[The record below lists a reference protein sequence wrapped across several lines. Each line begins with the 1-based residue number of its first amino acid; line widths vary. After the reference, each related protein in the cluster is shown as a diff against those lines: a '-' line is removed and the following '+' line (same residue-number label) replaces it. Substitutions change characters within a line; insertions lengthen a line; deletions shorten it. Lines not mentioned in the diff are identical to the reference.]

1 MSLDG
6 SFSPSASLRRLLARC
21 PPLRSDPKLSSLE
34 RNREGFS
41 ESALDDL
48 VEALADPFLHPEYT
62 IPIVGCF
69 RPICERIATRA
80 IEKLRTVSSL
90 NSENNASSED
100 VGEEEPRVLDFYLR
114 RGRGLRLHEI
124 ACLALCRALDL
135 APFLLRCILNYF
147 KFSPP
152 PFARL
157 LFMDVSLP
165 EGIKLLLEAT
175 RLSYRFLAMEPKV
188 FSELWDWSCFLDLLQ
203 SLGDLTLTETIQ
215 LDEKLDLRWCTAQIL
230 SIVLKSSDRIIENIG
245 LRADEAFMCYNRWRK
260 LCSDTSIEKAG
271 VYFEGRESGSSD
283 TIEGITTCSPEME
296 SLNSC
301 IVDSLSEM
309 KVSEPGKR
317 KKSGDLCPFKLTTSM
332 KKAFEV
338 AMMNVTQKWPVL
350 LYGPVGAGKTALINK
365 LATGSRVLFIHMD
378 EQMDSRTLV
387 GSYVCTEK
395 PGEFKWNPG
404 SLTQAIVKGYWIVF
418 EDIDKAPSDV
428 QSVLLPLME
437 GSTSF
442 STGHGEVVE
451 VADSFRLF
459 ATVATSGT
467 DIEGRRFSALWRQ
480 VMVRPPSKED
490 MLQIVNT
497 WYPSLEP
504 ISSKLLD
511 IFARINNMTSHQ
523 LCGSIST
530 GSFIRFTLR
539 DLLKWCKRLIG
550 GGGHYAD
557 HALSSLDIQTI
568 YQEAVDLFAANFFS
582 LEKRLSVMRI
592 LSEELDL
599 PAPDSAL
606 LIHKPTILA
615 YQTLLQIGRAK
626 LECIKKPVMEQRR
639 PFVDLRSSLQALEII
654 ACSVKYNEP
663 VLLVGE
669 TGTGKTTL
677 VQNLATWLGHPL
689 TVMNLSQQ
697 SDVTDLL
704 GGFKPTD
711 VQSLCVPLYH
721 EFKDLF
727 CKINSEKA
735 NQKIFHYC
743 EVLIIKKNWKKL
755 LRVLQNYVDEVY
767 KTISNIP
774 KSKGKR
780 PFLISEWESLTTR
793 LKAALN
799 QIGTEAGLLFKF
811 VEGAFVTALRNGHW
825 ILLDEVNLAPQE
837 TLQRIGAVLDGERST
852 LCLAERGDV
861 DYVDRH
867 LSFRL
872 FACMNPATDAG
883 KRELPYSFRSRFTE
897 YFVDDVLEDDDLR
910 LFVNK
915 YLDTLAGTEYTEKI
929 IQFYKA
935 AKKESEVR
943 LQDGA
948 RQKPQFSL
956 RSLARALHY
965 AKKGERDFPLK
976 KALYDGFCMFFV
988 TLLDEPSARI
998 MTNLIVSHILDGKIP
1013 PSVPFNEYIL
1023 DRSKATDPLENYIL
1037 TCSVKEHL
1045 KNLARAVYIKRY
1057 PVLLQGPTSSGKT
1070 SLVRYLASFADR
1082 KFVRINNHEHT
1093 DLQEYF
1099 GTYVT
1104 DSHGRLQFQEG
1115 VLVKA
1120 VREGHWIVL
1129 DELNLAPSDV
1139 LEALNRLLD
1148 DNRELF
1154 IPELQETIQAHPN
1167 FMLFATQ
1174 NPPVLYGG
1182 RKMLSRAF
1190 RNRFIEM
1197 QVDEIPEDE
1206 LITILEQRCKIAAKH
1221 ARKMVEVMKELQ
1233 LHRQNSRVFAGK
1245 QGFITP
1251 RDLFRWAD
1259 RFRVFGKSLED
1270 LAKDGYLLLAERL
1283 RDGNEKI
1290 VVYEALKR
1298 HLGVDLNVNDLY
1310 KWELGRG
1317 NSPHHLARDRR
1328 VQERFGNITWT
1339 RSMWRLYFLIERCYE
1354 MREPVLLVGETGG
1367 GKTTVCQLLSL
1378 TRSSKLH
1385 ILNCHQYT
1393 ETSDFIGGFCP
1404 IRDRSRLATE
1414 FEHHITSLKQSKL
1427 FMHATEDIAVSS
1439 NISQAPSV
1447 INIVNEILSSC
1458 KKAKKIYSDVTQEDI
1473 DAIEQVKLD
1482 LIRLHQKWQAIFLW
1496 QDGPLVMAMKA
1507 GDMFLVDEISLAD
1520 DSVLERLNSVL
1531 EPERKLSL
1539 AEKGG
1544 SVLEKITADPNF
1556 FVLATMNPGGDY
1568 GKKELSPALRNR
1580 FTEIWVPAVDDIDE
1594 IESIAVKS
1602 FKPALSIL
1610 AKCVVNFWKWFNE
1623 LQVGRTLNIRDLL
1636 SWITFINVAE
1646 EKLGPEFALIHGVFL
1661 VLLDGLTLG
1670 SGITWDDANE
1680 LRESSLCFLHEEL
1693 QKVGKNISVSALA
1706 NLGNYG
1712 WGSAG
1717 ENISYELV
1725 HTEDLFGI
1733 KPFFICKGNF
1743 ACKTEGYELLAPT
1756 TKKNVLRVLRAM
1768 QLPKPVLLEGSPGV
1782 GKTSLVVAL
1791 GRFSGHDVVRINLSE
1806 QTDMMDLLG
1815 SDLPVQGENGMEFSW
1830 SDGILLQAL
1839 KRGSWVLL
1847 DELNLAPQSVLEG
1860 LNSILDHRAEVFIPE
1875 LGRTFKCPPSFRV
1888 FACQNPSSQGGG
1900 RKGLPKSFL
1909 NRFAKVY
1916 VDELSADDYLY
1927 ICQARYPLISSSLL
1941 SKLITFNRQL
1951 HLDTMVLRKYGQEGS
1966 PWEFNLRD
1974 VIRSCQM
1981 ISSSMQGSKFDFLN
1995 VVYLQRM
2002 RTLADRNEVIRL
2014 FEEVFETRPS
2024 SNPHPKLHINPKN
2037 LIVGSACIQR
2047 SHFQPSK
2054 TWINQLEILPGALY
2068 SMEAIMHCLNQRWLC
2083 ILVGPHSSG
2092 KTSLIRLLA
2101 QLTGNTLHELNL
2113 STGTDVS
2120 ELLGCFEQY
2129 NIFRHYKAVMCQI
2142 ERYLIEYFSLR
2153 SEVNWEELIAER
2165 KGLYAKWF
2173 EFTASKSYSFS
2184 MPVSAL
2190 MDSWDARSFN
2200 SLPLLVDIIKQL
2212 KNDPEVL
2219 KYPVSWSVND
2229 LDILLKSVQELQRSK
2244 SLLQQKVKFEWVA
2257 GDLVK
2262 AMERGEW
2269 VVLDNANL
2277 CNPSV
2282 LDRINSLAEPDG
2294 SLVINECGLA
2304 EGKPVILHAHPQ
2316 FRMFLTVNPRFGE
2329 VSRAMRNRGVEI
2341 FLLEKD
2347 GILVDDQIQNH
2358 EDSCKIDVARF
2369 LVSSGIMRWELVSAM
2384 TDAHMFAKKEARSRL
2399 GVSITLLELTRWV
2412 QLFQQLLLKGNQLM
2426 WSLQLS
2432 WEHTYLPSLGEI
2444 EGISVVLE
2452 GKSNFLS
2459 GLASSHLD
2467 FFSGYTLSLPVGQG
2481 KSKFSTGFASGHSN
2495 LLLRYSPSLPGG
2507 WPLPLKLRDFVWYSR
2522 EACVTKNCMY
2532 LETLGAQCAAYEL
2545 SRCCSGMEDAVWKN
2559 GNINLSVMPV
2569 SFIHQLLF
2577 PGQKS
2582 VESENILSG
2591 YDAGLANQM
2600 LFFAANWVIEQ
2611 VTDRDLYVKQF
2622 RLYSSEFQKFCNFFR
2637 SFDMIFEGK
2646 HSRQIWDH
2654 IFQYYREVVSHF
2666 EIDTNVYPLPF
2677 LSSKLLELASSDNAL
2692 KSCHTSFG
2700 IALVSIKLFLLSRQ
2714 QWNTEK
2720 YFTDKKRVDSFLQL
2734 LKSIRKLEKKML
2746 AEIAEQ
2752 ELCDIFSNIIEYH
2765 RVFWNSL
2772 ASSHSEYATL
2782 AWNLLEKEVTKLK
2795 PRFPVETNGVLDQR
2809 LKLKSLRVLN
2819 IGMQKPTLWSKG
2831 GHPFIPSSGDVFEK
2845 VRGILT
2851 FVDDHWPRKR
2861 LLKQNFTGNCSLVD
2875 AILSTDVEL
2884 KWLAVDGI
2892 CMSEVI
2898 VSKSDEDDSK
2908 ILSQLEEIDQSLV
2921 RRVKTERKNLESIF
2935 EPGKEINICR
2945 TGASNCCLT
2954 SSAVST
2960 RRDNFLSWQATLP
2973 LLDLKSANLN
2983 ISFLPKL
2990 VEASW
2995 LDSTKSFQHISE
3007 TSKLVEYALN
3017 YSSEFS
3023 SKSPVELAPLRIIL
3037 WIQERQSSVDSLCTR
3052 IATATMQIWHSYH
3065 SFLWNCFSG
3074 PLKGFYDEPCHLT
3087 HLSKTAALAT
3097 ILQDTVSIRD
3107 YNMCCQKL
3115 RIVLRNLWEDP
3126 ILPGG
3131 LVGILHSAAD
3141 HLLKQIFFVNKKHFH
3156 DETFDQLKSILVQL
3170 SENGLKVENLA
3181 SLQSLISESTHDGLS
3196 SLWNKAI
3203 EPLLK
3208 ELYTKSPATEMLY
3221 NLGCAWFHIG
3231 EVRYE
3236 LLLSSYG
3243 LDPVIKYAF
3252 KHSHVLEKISLVELD
3267 MKVRHECEL
3276 LAGCNM
3282 EDYHQDGR
3290 QVLLQKLGAEEKK
3303 LRAKVVFRPQPSKFK
3318 ELMKACVEFKDL
3330 MSICSSVV
3338 VDDLTGT
3345 ENLQLTVDK
3354 ACSWQ
3359 ITSANFIERLSE
3371 EFSEYVDLIQPI
3383 QVAIYEMKLGLSAAL
3398 SGALERQYLKMAKQ
3412 ENTDEIFDAISSFVA
3427 FPARTAPGQFPVS
3440 ELLVVDPVVTKCTQ
3454 ADSTNVVKGLIA
3466 ISNETDSAMEVLN
3479 ATINHVT
3486 LVRNADQVFSSLVLD
3501 KTSFVVMH
3509 DMFNQFNDLW
3519 FEMKRSKL
3527 ENEDDDEERLVKF
3540 KPRLIK
3546 LEDVMEGDVSSL
3558 LEPDADQDFMFKNEI
3573 EERTEQEF
3581 INSAENATKLDG
3593 VSEEVWENI
3602 SESKLNDIVRVHNQ
3616 LFGSEDLIEQV
3627 GRCHITNEQKLQCFT
3642 DSYDIGTRIIK
3653 DLQSLTSSK
3662 LDGNLTPEHLLHVCL
3677 EFDSVFSKK
3686 DVLYNAYKD
3695 PNAFV
3700 LSKMVDPLN
3709 IIQDRVN
3716 TYLIDWPEHPVLQRI
3731 LKITETLLSMPL
3743 SSPLSKALQ
3752 GLQLL
3757 IGRIQSL
3764 QETDMRFPFKEQL
3777 PPLYVLVSSWQKLEL
3792 ESWHPMVCRVQEK
3805 HDASAGRLWFP
3816 LRAVLQ
3822 KDLGSTIKSIEDF
3835 IQSSTIGEYKR
3846 RLQLLLALHGELSR
3860 CISWDILSSS
3870 KMNEKLDVLYNAFG
3884 YYVQFAPLILERI
3897 ESERRSLEKELKE
3910 NVKLYHWEPNVYSI
3924 ERFKKT
3930 RQKAFKLIQKFNEF
3944 LQQPVMT
3951 FLNKRVAEAASKAPS
3966 WLDQNEPEKINGE
3979 LPKFPVDLCNLRNAD
3994 RFLWYDGWIS
4004 KAGSI
4009 FQSMD
4014 ESLLLKVGV
4023 KQEWDNCWASLE
4035 GISINTAELGHVLK
4049 SGTKNRKKRAFTNLL
4064 KTLEASG
4071 LSKHRSVNTALG
4083 QASSSYEI
4091 EHLLLHQPG
4100 KEAHKGVSLASTKP
4114 SRDEHQ
4120 SEWKS
4125 ANQCYFKCLAMIQQ
4139 FFQSCLKF
4147 HKDLDLEQVNR
4158 AKSFM
4163 DHLMDVLSKQ
4173 RHSAYG
4179 LFWKLGGLRDQVLLL
4194 EISGGLSTKQKAV
4207 MKCMWQQKRLFDS
4220 LLALS
4225 RDTNILLGLFG
4236 KCHLSNCKEVGEEFA
4251 AFSSLIK
4258 DLQPGFM
4265 QCKEWLDDYLIGG
4278 TTAISSC
4285 VKRMPLGTKD
4295 MEKKLESNMQKVC
4308 NFGEQ
4313 IEGLA
4318 FKVGPMRFVMHK
4330 LISRFR
4336 ELINEGKKIGEGF
4349 QKASCA
4355 QKPAPNF
4362 SNRTFEEIIKLVRD
4376 AFLKLMEPG
4385 KVLTQD
4391 EELAPGN
4398 IALWNNLLD
4407 SATNLQLDQICDSA
4421 DRVITET
4428 RNMVELDPSKPDACS
4443 SVEVHLKGVYQHL
4456 GIVLAFCDGM
4466 LSEFIDAHKMM
4477 CEMTNDLGEVLMLLF
4492 TEGFGSAEESTETDG
4507 TAGTE
4512 DVKGTGMG
4520 EGEGAK
4526 DVSDKIEDES
4536 QIVGT
4541 EEKQDG
4547 PDKSDKQPSGKD
4559 EGIEME
4565 EDFSGD
4571 MCSVSDDS
4579 GGEDEDEDDEEPNIE
4594 SQMGDAG
4601 ENKEAVSEK
4610 AWDGKND
4617 DENPE
4622 SSSEKYESG
4631 SSIKETDPSAK
4642 ELRAKDDESLGVDD
4656 SEKFDDEEAPEE
4668 TKEENQTGIEDEKDP
4683 DGMEMEKSEAFE
4695 DSTGAHFQEAEK
4707 DTEDAEMDDAENAE
4721 AMDDGTEQDGV
4732 DDEELEK
4739 DGEGEEKS
4747 GSPDDMEQDEV
4758 TTEENKEGDITGA
4771 EHGKDESNM
4780 ESKEDIDKSDNVE
4793 SAPYPLQSM
4802 PMRNFDGFDPNLQP
4816 EANWANTNDVSSSL
4830 APGNDAAKL
4839 EISIPDSIYGSRLSS
4854 DSKTEGSERDAPIDR
4869 QMQKTNPFRS
4879 ITDAL
4884 QEWKERATVSAD
4896 QDQAEPGSDDIN
4908 DMDADEYMYVAE
4920 GQKSTSQALGAATSD
4935 QMKNDV
4941 DEDTGPTTD
4950 ENNVKKREEATR
4962 IDMVEN
4968 PENVPSLRACKSLV
4982 PRDETSEGTV
4992 EKAVDMD
4999 TPMEEAPSGD
5009 SNLQS
5014 SQDVVLFNRSYMD
5027 EKVATP
5033 EELLMIEDSPSDE
5046 GRMDSLNDGDMENAV
5061 VEWKRHEISTMRL
5074 SQELAEQLR
5083 LVMEPTLASK
5093 LQGDYR
5099 TGKRINMKKV
5109 IPYIA
5114 SHFRKDKIWLRRT
5127 KPNKRNY
5134 QVVVAVDDSRSMSE
5148 SQCGKVAIEAL
5159 VTVCRAMSQLEV
5171 GQFAVASFGEKGK
5184 IKLLHDF
5191 DQTFTTEAGIKMISS
5206 FSFKQDN
5213 TIADEPVVDLLK
5225 YLNGMLDMAVL
5236 RSRMPSGQNPL
5247 HQLVLIIADGRFH
5260 EKENLRR
5267 CVRDVLSQKRMVAFI
5282 LLDSPQESI
5291 MDMMEATFEGDKL
5304 SFKRYLNSF
5313 PFPYYIVLKNIEV
5326 LPRTLADLLRQWFE
5340 LMQSLNDN

>member
-6 SFSPSASLRRLLARC
+6 SFSPSASLRRLLSRC
-21 PPLRSDPKLSSLE
+21 PPLLSDPNLSSLE
-34 RNREGFS
+34 RNCDSFS
-41 ESALDDL
+41 ESVLDDL

-69 RPICERIATRA
+69 RPVCERIAGRA
-80 IEKLRTVSSL
+80 IEKLRTVPSL
-90 NSENNASSED
+90 NSENSSSSEE
-100 VGEEEPRVLDFYLR
+100 VGEEETRVLDFYLR

-152 PFARL
+152 PFGRL
-157 LFMDVSLP
+157 LCMGVSLP
-165 EGIKLLLEAT
+165 EGIKLLLEAA

-203 SLGDLTLTETIQ
+203 SMGDLMLNETTQ

-245 LRADEAFMCYNRWRK
+245 IRADEALMCYDRWRK

-271 VYFEGRESGSSD
+271 IYVEGHEPGSSD
-283 TIEGITTCSPEME
+283 AIEGITTSSPEME
-296 SLNSC
+296 SLDSC
-301 IVDSLSEM
+301 IVDPLSEM

-317 KKSGDLCPFKLTTSM
+317 KQSGDLCPFKLTTSM
-332 KKAFEV
+332 KKAFEM

-378 EQMDSRTLV
+378 EQMDSKTLV

-404 SLTQAIVKGYWIVF
+404 SLTQAVVKGYWIVF

-437 GSTSF
+437 GATSF
-442 STGHGEVVE
+442 SAGHGEVVE

-459 ATVATSGT
+459 ATVTTSGT
-467 DIEGRRFSALWRQ
+467 DIEGRRFNALWRQ

-511 IFARINNMTSHQ
+511 IFARINNMMSHH

-539 DLLKWCKRLIG
+539 DLLKWCKRLLG

-557 HALSSLDIQTI
+557 HALASSDIKTI
-568 YQEAVDLFAANFFS
+568 IYEEAVDLFAANLSS

-599 PAPDSAL
+599 SAPDSAL
-606 LIHKPTILA
+606 PNRKPTILA
-615 YQTLLQIGRAK
+615 QETLLQIGRAK

-639 PFVDLRSSLQALEII
+639 PFVYLSSSLQSLERI
-654 ACSVKYNEP
+654 AGSVKYNEP

-677 VQNLATWLGHPL
+677 VQNLATRLGHPL

-727 CKINSEKA
+727 CKSNSEKCNQA

-755 LRVLQNYVDEVY
+755 LRDLQNYVVKVY
-767 KTISNIP
+767 NTISNIP

-793 LKAALN
+793 LEAALK
-799 QIGTEAGLLFKF
+799 QIGMEAGLLFKF

-852 LCLAERGDV
+852 LCLAERGDI

-867 LSFRL
+867 PSFRL

-897 YFVDDVLEDDDLR
+897 YFVDDVLKVDDLR

-915 YLDTLAGTEYTEKI
+915 YLDTPAATEYREKI
-929 IQFYKA
+929 IQFFNE
-935 AKKESEVR
+935 AKNESKVGLR
-943 LQDGA
+943 DGA
-948 RQKPQFSL
+948 RQRPQFSL
-956 RSLARALHY
+956 RSLARALHFVNKAERDY
-965 AKKGERDFPLK
+965 CSLQCAKKAERDFPLK

-988 TLLDEPSARI
+988 TLLDEPSSRI
-998 MTNLIVSHILDGKIP
+998 MTNLIVI
-1013 PSVPFNEYIL
+1013 
-1023 DRSKATDPLENYIL
+1023 
-1037 TCSVKEHL
+1037 KEHL
-1045 KNLARAVYIKRY
+1045 ENLARAVYIKRY

-1070 SLVRYLASFADR
+1070 SLIRYLASFDGR
-1082 KFVRINNHEHT
+1082 KLMRINNHEHT
-1093 DLQEYF
+1093 DLQDYF

-1104 DSHGRLQFQEG
+1104 DLHGSLRFQEG
-1115 VLVKA
+1115 VLVEA
-1120 VREGHWIVL
+1120 VRKGHWIVL

-1190 RNRFIEM
+1190 RNRFLEM
-1197 QVDEIPEDE
+1197 QVGEIPEDE
-1206 LITILEQRCKIAAKH
+1206 LITILEKRCKIAAKH

-1290 VVYEALKR
+1290 VVCEALKR

-1310 KWELGRG
+1310 KWEMGHG
-1317 NSPHHLARDRR
+1317 NSPHDLARDRR
-1328 VQERFGNITWT
+1328 VQESFGNIIWT
-1339 RSMWRLYFLIERCYE
+1339 RSMWRLYFLIERCYK

-1367 GKTTVCQLLSL
+1367 GKTTVCQLLS
-1378 TRSSKLH
+1378 
-1385 ILNCHQYT
+1385 
-1393 ETSDFIGGFCP
+1393 FGFCP
-1404 IRDRSRLATE
+1404 IRDRSRLAME
-1414 FEHHITSLKQSKL
+1414 FEHHITNLKQSKL
-1427 FMHATEDIAVSS
+1427 FMHAMEDMALSS

-1458 KKAKKIYSDVTQEDI
+1458 KNGKAIYSDVTQEDI
-1473 DAIEQVKLD
+1473 DAIKQVKLD
-1482 LIRLHQKWQAIFLW
+1482 LIRLHQKWQVIFLW
-1496 QDGPLVMAMKA
+1496 QDGPLVEAMKA
-1507 GDMFLVDEISLAD
+1507 GDFFLVDEISLAD

-1539 AEKGG
+1539 PEKGG
-1544 SVLEKITADPNF
+1544 SVLEEITADPKF

-1580 FTEIWVPAVDDIDE
+1580 FTEIWVPAVNSIDE
-1594 IESIAVKS
+1594 IESIAVDS
-1602 FKPALSIL
+1602 FKPALSSL

-1636 SWITFINVAE
+1636 SWITFINVSE
-1646 EKLGPEFALIHGVFL
+1646 EKLGPEFALIHGAFL

-1670 SGITWDDANE
+1670 TGITWDDANK
-1680 LRESSLCFLHEEL
+1680 LRESCLCFLCEEL
-1693 QKVGKNISVSALA
+1693 QKVGKNISVSVLA

-1717 ENISYELV
+1717 ENISHELV
-1725 HTEDLFGI
+1725 RTEDLFGI

-1743 ACKTEGYELLAPT
+1743 ACKPEGYELLAPT

-1791 GRFSGHDVVRINLSE
+1791 GQFSGHDVVRINLSD

-1941 SKLITFNRQL
+1941 SKLITFNKQL
-1951 HLDTMVLRKYGQEGS
+1951 HVDTMVLRKYGQEGS

-1995 VVYLQRM
+1995 IVYLQRM

-2024 SNPHPKLHINPKN
+2024 LNPHPKLHINPKN

-2068 SMEAIMHCLNQRWLC
+2068 SMEAIMHCLNQGWLC

-2101 QLTGNTLHELNL
+2101 QLTGNTLRELNL

-2129 NIFRHYKAVMCQI
+2129 NLFRHYKDVMCQI
-2142 ERYLIEYFSLR
+2142 ERYLIEYFSLK

-2173 EFTASKSYSFS
+2173 EVTASKRYIFS

-2190 MDSWDARSFN
+2190 MESWDARSFD
-2200 SLPLLVDIIKQL
+2200 SLPLLVDIIEQL

-2229 LDILLKSVQELQRSK
+2229 LDRLLKSVQELQRSK

-2262 AMERGEW
+2262 AMESGEW

-2304 EGKPVILHAHPQ
+2304 EGKPVILHSHPQ
-2316 FRMFLTVNPRFGE
+2316 FRMFLNVNPRFGE

-2347 GILVDDQIQNH
+2347 GILVDDQIQDH

-2369 LVSSGIMRWELVSAM
+2369 LVSSGITRWVLVSAM
-2384 TDAHMFAKKEARSRL
+2384 TDAHIFAKKEARSRL
-2399 GVSITLLELTRWV
+2399 GVRITLLELTRWV
-2412 QLFQQLLLKGNQLM
+2412 QLFQQLLLKGNRLM

-2432 WEHTYLPSLGEI
+2432 WEHTYLPSLSEI
-2444 EGISVVLE
+2444 EGISIVLE

-2459 GLASSHLD
+2459 GLASSHSDL
-2467 FFSGYTLSLPVGQG
+2467 FSGYTLSLTAGQG
-2481 KSKFSTGFASGHSN
+2481 KSKFSTGFATGNSD
-2495 LLLRYSPSLPGG
+2495 LLLRYSLSLPGG
-2507 WPLPLKLRDFVWYSR
+2507 WPFPLKLRDFVWYPR

-2532 LETLGAQCAAYEL
+2532 LEMLGAQCAAYEL
-2545 SRCCSGMEDAVWKN
+2545 SRCCSGMEDAEWKHQ
-2559 GNINLSVMPV
+2559 NIHLSVMPV
-2569 SFIHQLLF
+2569 GVIRQLLF

-2591 YDAGLANQM
+2591 YDTGLANQM

-2622 RLYSSEFQKFCNFFR
+2622 KLYCSGFQKFCNFFR

-2646 HSRQIWDH
+2646 HSHQIWDR
-2654 IFQYYREVVSHF
+2654 IFHYYREVVSHF

-2677 LSSKLLELASSDNAL
+2677 LSSKLLQLASSDNAL
-2692 KSCHTSFG
+2692 KSCHTSLG
-2700 IALVSIKLFLLSRQ
+2700 IALDSIKLFLLSRQ

-2746 AEIAEQ
+2746 AEIAEW

-2765 RVFWNSL
+2765 RVFWKNLVSC
-2772 ASSHSEYATL
+2772 HSEYATL
-2782 AWNLLEKEVTKLK
+2782 SWNFLEKEVIKLL
-2795 PRFPVETNGVLDQR
+2795 PRFPAESKGVLDQR
-2809 LKLKSLRVLN
+2809 SKLKSLHVLN
-2819 IGMQKPTLWSKG
+2819 FGMQNPTVWSKG
-2831 GHPFIPSSGDVFEK
+2831 GHPFVPSSGDVFKK
-2845 VRGILT
+2845 VQGILT
-2851 FVDDHWPRKR
+2851 FVVDHWPRKR

-2875 AILSTDVEL
+2875 AILSTDIEL

-2908 ILSQLEEIDQSLV
+2908 ILSQLEEIYQSLV
-2921 RRVKTERKNLESIF
+2921 RRVKSERKILESIF
-2935 EPGKEINICR
+2935 ELGKEINIR
-2945 TGASNCCLT
+2945 RKGASNYCST

-2990 VEASW
+2990 VGASW
-2995 LDSTKSFQHISE
+2995 LDSSKSYQLISE

-3017 YSSEFS
+3017 YSLEFS
-3023 SKSPVELAPLRIIL
+3023 SKSPVELAPLRTIL
-3037 WIQERQSSVDSLCTR
+3037 WIQERAASVDSLCTR
-3052 IATATMQIWHSYH
+3052 IATATMQIWYSYH

-3074 PLKGFYDEPCHLT
+3074 PLKGFYNEPCHLT
-3087 HLSKTAALAT
+3087 RLSKTGALAT
-3097 ILQDTVSIRD
+3097 VLQDTASIRD
-3107 YNMCCQKL
+3107 YDMSCRKL
-3115 RIVLRNLWEDP
+3115 KIVLRNLWEDS

-3141 HLLKQIFFVNKKHFH
+3141 HLLKQIFFVNKKHFQ
-3156 DETFDQLKSILVQL
+3156 DEAFGQLKSILVQL

-3181 SLQSLISESTHDGLS
+3181 SLKSLISKSTHDGLS
-3196 SLWNKAI
+3196 SLWDSAI

-3208 ELYTKSPATEMLY
+3208 ELYTKRPATEMLY

-3243 LDPVIKYAF
+3243 LDPATKYAF
-3252 KHSHVLEKISLVELD
+3252 RHSHALEKISLVELD
-3267 MKVRHECEL
+3267 MKVRHECEQ

-3282 EDYHQDGR
+3282 EDYHQDER
-3290 QVLLQKLGAEEKK
+3290 QALLQKLGAEEKK

-3318 ELMKACVEFKDL
+3318 ELTKACVEFKEL
-3330 MSICSSVV
+3330 TLICSSVV
-3338 VDDLTGT
+3338 VDDLRGT
-3345 ENLQLTVDK
+3345 ENLQLAVDK

-3371 EFSEYVDLIQPI
+3371 EFSEYIDLIQPI

-3398 SGALERQYLKMAKQ
+3398 SGALERQYLKMANQ
-3412 ENTDEIFDAISSFVA
+3412 ENTDEIFDAISSFIA
-3427 FPARTAPGQFPVS
+3427 FPARTATGQSPEL
-3440 ELLVVDPVVTKCTQ
+3440 ELLVVDPVVTKCAQ
-3454 ADSTNVVKGLIA
+3454 ADSTNVVKGLITL
-3466 ISNETDSAMEVLN
+3466 SNETDSGIEVLN

-3486 LVRNADQVFSSLVLD
+3486 LVRKADQVFSSLVLD
-3501 KTSFVVMH
+3501 ETSFVVMH
-3509 DMFNQFNDLW
+3509 GIFNQFNGLW

-3527 ENEDDDEERLVKF
+3527 ENEDDDMERLVKF
-3540 KPRLIK
+3540 KPRVIK
-3546 LEDVMEGDVSSL
+3546 LEDVMEGDVLSL
-3558 LEPDADQDFMFKNEI
+3558 LEPDTDQDFTFKNEI

-3581 INSAENATKLDG
+3581 INSANAIKLDG
-3593 VSEEVWENI
+3593 VTEEVWENI
-3602 SESKLNDIVRVHNQ
+3602 SESKLNDIVCVHNQ

-3627 GRCHITNEQKLQCFT
+3627 GRCHITDEQKLQCFMN
-3642 DSYDIGTRIIK
+3642 SYDIGRRIIK

-3662 LDGNLTPEHLLHVCL
+3662 LDENLTLEHLLRVCL
-3677 EFDSVFSKK
+3677 EFDSILSKK
-3686 DVLYNAYKD
+3686 DKLYNAYKD

-3731 LKITETLLSMPL
+3731 LKITDTLLSMPL

-3764 QETDMRFPFKEQL
+3764 QETDARFPFKEQL

-3792 ESWHPMVCRVQEK
+3792 ESWHPMVCGIQEK
-3805 HDASAGRLWFP
+3805 HDVSAGRLWFP

-3822 KDLGSTIKSIEDF
+3822 KDLGSTMKSIDDF

-3846 RLQLLLALHGELSR
+3846 RLQLLLAFHGELSR

-3884 YYVQFAPLILERI
+3884 YYVQFAPMVLEHI
-3897 ESERRSLEKELKE
+3897 ESERRSIEKELKE
-3910 NVKLYHWEPNVYSI
+3910 NVKLYRWEPNVNSI

-3930 RQKAFKLIQKFNEF
+3930 RQKAFKLIQKFNDF
-3944 LQQPVMT
+3944 LQQPAMT
-3951 FLNKRVAEAASKAPS
+3951 FLNKRVVEAASKAPS

-3979 LPKFPVDLCNLRNAD
+3979 LPKFPVYLCNLRNVD
-3994 RFLWYDGWIS
+3994 RFFWYDGWIR

-4009 FQSMD
+4009 FQSMG

-4035 GISINTAELGHVLK
+4035 RISINAAELGHVLK

-4064 KTLEASG
+4064 KALEASG

-4083 QASSSYEI
+4083 QSSSSYEI
-4091 EHLLLHQPG
+4091 EHLLLHQQG
-4100 KEAHKGVSLASTKP
+4100 KETHRGVSLVSNKP
-4114 SRDEHQ
+4114 SRYEHQ
-4120 SEWKS
+4120 YEWKS
-4125 ANQCYFKCLAMIQQ
+4125 ANQCYFKCLAIIKQL
-4139 FFQSCLKF
+4139 FQSCLKF

-4163 DHLMDVLSKQ
+4163 DHLTDVLSKQ

-4179 LFWKLGGLRDQVLLL
+4179 LFRKLGGLRDQVFLL

-4225 RDTNILLGLFG
+4225 RETNILLGFFG
-4236 KCHLSNCKEVGEEFA
+4236 KCHLSDCKEVEEDFA

-4258 DLQPGFM
+4258 DLQPRFM

-4295 MEKKLESNMQKVC
+4295 VERKLESNMQKVC

-4318 FKVGPMRFVMHK
+4318 FKVGPMRSVMHK

-4336 ELINEGKKIGEGF
+4336 ELINEGKKIEEDF

-4391 EELAPGN
+4391 EEFALGN

-4421 DRVITET
+4421 DRVINEM
-4428 RNMVELDPSKPDACS
+4428 RNMVELDRSKPDTCS
-4443 SVEVHLKGVYQHL
+4443 SVEVHIKGVYQHL
-4456 GIVLAFCDGM
+4456 GLVLAFCDGM
-4466 LSEFIDAHKMM
+4466 LSEFLDAHKLM
-4477 CEMTNDLGEVLMLLF
+4477 CEMTNALGEVLMLLF

-4512 DVKGTGMG
+4512 DAKGTGMG

-4526 DVSDKIEDES
+4526 DVSDEIEDES

-4541 EEKQDG
+4541 EEKQDV
-4547 PDKSDKQPSGKD
+4547 PDKADKQPSGKD
-4559 EGIEME
+4559 KGIEME
-4565 EDFSGD
+4565 DDFSGD
-4571 MCSVSDDS
+4571 MCSVNEDS
-4579 GGEDEDEDDEEPNIE
+4579 GGEDEEEDDEEPNIE

-4610 AWDGKND
+4610 TWDGKDD

-4622 SSSEKYESG
+4622 TSSEKYESG

-4642 ELRAKDDESLGVDD
+4642 ELRAKDHESLGVDD
-4656 SEKFDDEEAPEE
+4656 SEKFDDDDEAPEE
-4668 TKEENQTGIEDEKDP
+4668 KNQTGTEDEKDQE
-4683 DGMEMEKSEAFE
+4683 GLEMEKSEAFE
-4695 DSTGAHFQEAEK
+4695 DPTGAQFQEAEK
-4707 DTEDAEMDDAENAE
+4707 DAEDAEMDDAEDAE
-4721 AMDDGTEQDGV
+4721 AMDGSEQDGIN
-4732 DDEELEK
+4732 DEELEK
-4739 DGEGEEKS
+4739 EDGEGEEKS
-4747 GSPDDMEQDEV
+4747 SSPDDMEQDEV
-4758 TTEENKEGDITGA
+4758 TTEENKEGNITGA

-4780 ESKEDIDKSDNVE
+4780 ESKEDTDKSDNVE
-4793 SAPYPLQSM
+4793 SMPYPLQSM
-4802 PMRNFDGFDPNLQP
+4802 PTSIDGFDPNLQP
-4816 EANWANTNDVSSSL
+4816 EANWPNTNDVSSSL
-4830 APGNDAAKL
+4830 APGNDATKL
-4839 EISIPDSIYGSRLSS
+4839 EISIPDSSYGSRLSS
-4854 DSKTEGSERDAPIDR
+4854 DSKPQGSERDAPIDR
-4869 QMQKTNPFRS
+4869 QKQKTNPFRS
-4879 ITDAL
+4879 IADAL

-4896 QDQAEPGSDDIN
+4896 QDQAEPGSDDVN

-4941 DEDTGPTTD
+4941 DEDTGLTTD

-4962 IDMVEN
+4962 IDTAEN
-4968 PENVPSLRACKSLV
+4968 PENVPFLRACKSLV
-4982 PRDETSEGTV
+4982 NINKTSKETV
-4992 EKAVDMD
+4992 EKVVDMD
-4999 TPMEEAPSGD
+4999 TLMEEAPSGD

-5027 EKVATP
+5027 GKEATP
-5033 EELLMIEDSPSDE
+5033 DELLMIEDRPDDK
-5046 GRMDSLNDGDMENAV
+5046 GRRDILDDKNMKNAV
-5061 VEWKRHEISTMRL
+5061 VEWKRLEMSTSRL

-5083 LVMEPTLASK
+5083 VVMEPTLASK

-5148 SQCGKVAIEAL
+5148 SQCGKVAIESL

-5171 GQFAVASFGEKGK
+5171 GQFAVASFGEKGI

-5206 FSFKQDN
+5206 FSFKKDN
-5213 TIADEPVVDLLK
+5213 TIKDEPVVDLLK
-5225 YLNGMLDMAVL
+5225 YLNGMLDMAVV
-5236 RSRMPSGQNPL
+5236 RSHMPSGQNPL
-5247 HQLVLIIADGRFH
+5247 HQLVLIIGDGQFPQ
-5260 EKENLRR
+5260 KENLRR
-5267 CVRDVLSQKRMVAFI
+5267 YVRDVLSRKRMVAFI
-5282 LLDSPQESI
+5282 LLDPQEFI
-5291 MDMMEATFEGDKL
+5291 MDMTEVTYEGGKASL
-5304 SFKRYLNSF
+5304 NRYMNSF
-5313 PFPYYIVLKNIEV
+5313 PFPYYIVLKNIEA
-5326 LPRTLADLLRQWFE
+5326 LPRTLTDLLRQWFE